1 MIKVN
6 EVSLLDLAPK
16 GLLKDNT
23 TRWIYESIDYALKK
37 KHNKLINKFYLDS
50 HKLSDREVDYLMW
63 EYSIEPIDDITYLE
77 KRELLKQDLVTH
89 FNKGTIGSIKKV
101 CEILFDGAEVIE
113 WFEYDGQP
121 GNFKVVTEGNF
132 ENRDGLTRAIKV
144 VNQYKNARS
153 HLESIDF
160 KRSNRIVHY
169 QEVINAKRITNIIK
183 MRVGD

>member
-1 MIKVN
+1 M
-6 EVSLLDLAPK
+6 
-16 GLLKDNT
+16 
-23 TRWIYESIDYALKK
+23 
-37 KHNKLINKFYLDS
+37 
-50 HKLSDREVDYLMW
+50 
-63 EYSIEPIDDITYLE
+63 
-77 KRELLKQDLVTH
+77 
-89 FNKGTIGSIKKV
+89 
-101 CEILFDGAEVIE
+101 IE

-132 ENRDGLTRAIKV
+132 ENRDDLTRAIKV

-160 KRSNRIVHY
+160 KRSNIIVHY